1 MFDQM
6 LWPGKWDPM
15 EQGMVILMDGSVRQR
30 QWAVNIVDTNSVV
43 TKTGSLVSH
52 LDSLTGNEKPLKVLN
67 KNLTIRILFR

>member
-6 LWPGKWDPM
+6 LWPGKWDLM

-52 LDSLTGNEKPLKVLN
+52 LDSLISNGKPLKVLN
-67 KNLTIRILFR
+67 KDLTIRILFR